1 MIVMVP
7 DDPHHCRCFQLTSL
21 NDDMLTRLVERGFE
35 EQVLQEDHGQILGM
49 RKKLDNY
56 IQIHVKIM
64 KDLSIES
71 EIEYQPEYPFAHTNK
86 THSYS
91 AHKETQEIFN
101 QLGISYFL
109 KQTPP
114 LTCIKRK
121 IIKAVK
127 PSHWTTVIGGLALAG
142 LVIAAVYYATKED
155 TEEE

>member
-1 MIVMVP
+1 MVE
-7 DDPHHCRCFQLTSL
+7 DPHHCRCYKLTSL
-21 NDDMLTRLVERGFE
+21 DNDVLTKLLEGGFE
-35 EQVLQEDHGQILGM
+35 EQIPQEDHGQILGI
-49 RKKLDNY
+49 RKKLDEY
-56 IQIHVKIM
+56 MQIHLKIM
-64 KDLSIES
+64 RDLSIEG

-101 QLGISYFL
+101 QLGISYIL

-127 PSHWTTVIGGLALAG
+127 PSHWTTVVGGLILVGLA
-142 LVIAAVYYATKED
+142 VAVVYYATKED
-155 TEEE
+155 EG